1 MLPGHLVVTRAQGR
15 ALGTCGAGSSLRSV
29 GIPVLGSRAVVV
41 GTGEEL
47 SAPTRPGLSPGPG
60 CALAQQPC
68 HNSRGT
74 CCGSPQQQQEFA
86 GTIRTHHLL
95 ATPWCWGLEPSPVL
109 LLGSVPSHGKALD
122 NHTLK
127 PCLPC
132 MGCVGGAASRWQGAG
147 LALISHSFTFLPHS
161 WVSQHILT
169 LHTLPKEAR
178 SP

>member
-1 MLPGHLVVTRAQGR
+1 MLPGHLVVTRGQGK
-15 ALGTCGAGSSLRSV
+15 ALGMCGAGSSLRSV
-29 GIPVLGSRAVVV
+29 GIPVLGSRAVMA
-41 GTGEEL
+41 GAGEEL
-47 SAPTRPGLSPGPG
+47 SAPTRPGLSPGRG

-68 HNSRGT
+68 HNSRAT
-74 CCGSPQQQQEFA
+74 CCGSTQQQQAFA
-86 GTIRTHHLL
+86 GTIRTHHL
-95 ATPWCWGLEPSPVL
+95 ATPWCWGLEPSSVL

-132 MGCVGGAASRWQGAG
+132 MGCVGGAASRWQGEG
-147 LALISHSFTFLPHS
+147 LTLISHSFSFLHHS

-169 LHTLPKEAR
+169 LHTLPKEAP